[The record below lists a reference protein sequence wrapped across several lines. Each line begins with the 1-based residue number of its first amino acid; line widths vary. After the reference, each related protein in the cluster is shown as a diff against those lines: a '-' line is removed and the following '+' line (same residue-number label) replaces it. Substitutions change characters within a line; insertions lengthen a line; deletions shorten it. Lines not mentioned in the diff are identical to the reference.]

1 MNELGEG
8 QVKDVFLFLAW
19 MSGRPKTLWTKE
31 EYMSMEEYNEFDL
44 GHEFKNIE
52 EYSSS
57 PWLNLYKYK
66 DTYVCVCVYTI
77 YIYVIYTYIYYIY
90 KIS

>member
-19 MSGRPKTLWTKE
+19 MSGRPKMLWTKE

-44 GHEFKNIE
+44 GHDEFNNIE

-66 DTYVCVCVYTI
+66 DTYVCVCIHNNIHICNI
-77 YIYVIYTYIYYIY
+77 YLHILHI
-90 KIS
+90 